1 MPIAGIDVS
10 HFNGEVDWTAAANS
24 ITFAFMKATQGTSF
38 LDPRFEENWTRSR
51 DAGVQRGAY
60 HFFDPSEDAA
70 AQASHFL
77 ETAKLEPGDL
87 PPALDIEMMKRST
100 LSTTLEGISTWLT
113 AVQAGTGRTPIIYT
127 SASFWQQ
134 LGNPPNPGNHP
145 LWVAHYGVAVPHLP
159 PVWPAWTFWQFSQL
173 GRCAG
178 VKGYVDLNRFSGSA
192 EALKSI

>member
-1 MPIAGIDVS
+1 
-10 HFNGEVDWTAAANS
+10 
-24 ITFAFMKATQGTSF
+24 MKATQGTSF

-77 ETAKLEPGDL
+77 KTAKLEPGDL

-134 LGNPPNPGNHP
+134 LGNPPNPGDHP

-159 PVWPAWTFWQFSQL
+159 
-173 GRCAG
+173 AG
-178 VKGYVDLNRFSGSA
+178 VARMDVLAVQPARPLRGCERLCGPEPVQRFGRGFEVHLA
-192 EALKSI
+192 MPI